1 MRTLIFTDLDATLLD
16 HRTYSFEPAG
26 PTLLDLRHQDIP
38 VVFCTSKTRAE
49 VEAIRAAARNTD
61 PFIVENGG
69 AVFIPAGAFGP
80 PPPGA
85 ARVGPYDRILLGT
98 PYGVLVTALRRIR
111 AELGVRLRSFADI
124 PVWEIAEATGLS
136 PDQAELARRREF
148 DEPFLIE
155 GDDDASG
162 RVAEAIA
169 ARGLRCTRGGRFF
182 HITGDNDKGR
192 AVRILTGLYRDHR
205 GPVHTIAL
213 GDSPNDLPMLTA
225 ADEAVLIAGPDGT
238 HDPEILRALPRVHKA
253 GPGPAGWSAAVSAL
267 LAGKEPT

>member
-1 MRTLIFTDLDATLLD
+1 MRTLIFTDLDGTLLD

-26 PTLLDLRHQDIP
+26 ALLRNLRHRGIP

-49 VEAIRAAARNTD
+49 VEAIRAAAGNTD

-80 PPPGA
+80 PPAGA
-85 ARVGPYDRILLGT
+85 ARVGPYDRILLGA

-111 AELGVRLRSFADI
+111 AELGVRLRSFADM

-136 PDQAELARRREF
+136 LDQAELARRREF
-148 DEPFLIE
+148 DEPFLIDE
-155 GDDDASG
+155 DDDASG

-169 ARGLRCTRGGRFF
+169 ARGFRCTRGGRFL

-192 AVRILTGLYRDHR
+192 AVRILTDLHRDQW
-205 GPVHTIAL
+205 GPVRTIAL
-213 GDSPNDLPMLTA
+213 GDSPNDLSMLTA
-225 ADEAVLIAGPDGT
+225 ADEAILIARSDAT
-238 HDPEILRALPRVHKA
+238 HDPEVLRALPGVHEA
-253 GPGPAGWSAAVSAL
+253 GPGPAGWAAAVSAL
-267 LAGKEPT
+267 LVREVPK